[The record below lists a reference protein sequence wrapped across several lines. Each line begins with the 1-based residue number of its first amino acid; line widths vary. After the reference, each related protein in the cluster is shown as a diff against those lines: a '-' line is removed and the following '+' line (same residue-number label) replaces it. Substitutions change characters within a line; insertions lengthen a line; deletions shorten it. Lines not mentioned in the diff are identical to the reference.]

1 METPKAGT
9 IFWTALKLVIVSV
22 IVGYLM
28 HFFGV
33 EPQDVFDFLAEAIQG
48 SFRVAFE
55 SLHGVF
61 QYLLIGAAV
70 VIPIWLVFLLVKIAG
85 RKS

>member
-1 METPKAGT
+1 METPKVGT
-9 IFWTALKLVIVSV
+9 VFWTALKLVIVSV

-48 SFRVAFE
+48 SFRVAFD
-55 SLHGVF
+55 SLT
-61 QYLLIGAAV
+61 
-70 VIPIWLVFLLVKIAG
+70 G
-85 RKS
+85 RCSTCSSAPPW

>member
-1 METPKAGT
+1 METPKIGT
-9 IFWTALKLVIVSV
+9 VFWTALKLVIVSV

-33 EPQDVFDFLAEAIQG
+33 EPQDGFDFLAEAIQG
-48 SFRVAFE
+48 SFRVAFD
-55 SLHGVF
+55 SLHGAV

>member
-1 METPKAGT
+1 METPKVGT
-9 IFWTALKLVIVSV
+9 VFWTALKLVIVSV

-48 SFRVAFE
+48 SFRVAFD

-85 RKS
+85 RKN